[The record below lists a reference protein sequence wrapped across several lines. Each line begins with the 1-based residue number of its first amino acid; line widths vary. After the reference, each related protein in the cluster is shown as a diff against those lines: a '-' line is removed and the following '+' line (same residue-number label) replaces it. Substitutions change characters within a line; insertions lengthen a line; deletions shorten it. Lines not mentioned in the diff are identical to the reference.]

1 MISSHKSGDPTSIR
15 VSESLFGTVGACTS
29 AEMFEGTKATGPL
42 FFVVFVKGIGGVL
55 SNGKIRNSKK
65 LLTLEGWKGK
75 TTFGVLDLPSKK
87 PMITMDL

>member
-1 MISSHKSGDPTSIR
+1 MISSHKSEDPTSIR

-42 FFVVFVKGIGGVL
+42 FFFGFVVVKGNGWGV
-55 SNGKIRNSKK
+55 SNGKIREIPRS

-75 TTFGVLDLPSKK
+75 TTF
-87 PMITMDL
+87 